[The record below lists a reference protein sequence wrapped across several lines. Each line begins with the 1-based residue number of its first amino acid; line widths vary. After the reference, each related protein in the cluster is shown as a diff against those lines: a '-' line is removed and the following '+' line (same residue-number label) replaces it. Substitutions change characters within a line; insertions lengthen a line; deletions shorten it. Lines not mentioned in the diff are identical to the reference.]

1 MAGTAAIMLLVAST
15 LPSAVAGIAY
25 IAVFGLGS
33 TIGMLVLSG
42 VIGLPFVMTSSRSAS
57 IQRVVQGTAGAASLL
72 LGVFL
77 VWRLAT

>member
-1 MAGTAAIMLLVAST
+1 MLVVAST
-15 LPSAVAGIAY
+15 LSSAMAGVAY

-42 VIGLPFVMTSSRSAS
+42 VIGLPFMMTSSGSALV
-57 IQRVVQGTAGAASLL
+57 QRVVQGAAGAASLL

-77 VWRLAT
+77 VWRLSS